1 MSLSGNLM
9 RSDTLECKHESRGAD
24 WLPMHNGVIKQHPYC
39 GNCGTVKNISSDK
52 GKSIGSFTN
61 SLSKMKKELGK
72 KRYKIS
78 DAQIRLIIKE
88 LSEMDGFTDTY
99 WMTFS
104 RQREIFVSAVK
115 KYIKISRQTIESF
128 V

>member
-1 MSLSGNLM
+1 V
-9 RSDTLECKHESRGAD
+9 GAD
-24 WLPMHNGVIKQHPYC
+24 WLPMQNGIIKQHPYC
-39 GNCGTVKNISSDK
+39 GNCGTVKNVSSDK
-52 GKSIGSFTN
+52 GKNIGYFVN
-61 SLSKMKKELGK
+61 CLSKMKKDLGK

-78 DAQIRLIIKE
+78 DAQIRLILKE
-88 LSEMDGFTDTY
+88 LTEMDGFSDTY

-104 RQREIFVSAVK
+104 RQREIFVSVVK